1 MNTAFFLEILNGGAV
16 TPELIWLTI
25 LTVYLCRESRRRGLH
40 WFDWFHLPPSMNL
53 ILAIFI
59 FDAAIVTRSWVI
71 WAWRRFDGGNEF
83 AAWHM
88 VALTIT
94 GFFILAG
101 TLCKIRAWTHADYGN
116 GPWLAAGAVT
126 AFSMVCLIIF

>member
-16 TPELIWLTI
+16 TPELIWLGI
-25 LTVYLCRESRRRGLH
+25 ITVYLCKESVRRGLR
-40 WFDWFHLPPSMNL
+40 WFNWFSLPPSMNL

-71 WAWRRFDGGNEF
+71 WAWRRFDSAGEF
-83 AAWHM
+83 GPVQT
-88 VALTIT
+88 VALTVS

-101 TLCKIRAWTHADYGN
+101 TLCKIRAWTHPDYGN
-116 GPWLAAGAVT
+116 APWLAACGVT
-126 AFSMVCLIIF
+126 FLSLIGLIIF